1 MKNNVFI
8 MRVLFLILLLLIVP
22 LLHSQQI
29 KNFCLEGVLFDTS
42 KRAVDYATVTILSEV
57 DSLYVKGN
65 ISNEKGQFRIEN
77 IPSGRYILSVT
88 HLLYKRKYVNI
99 EVQENTI
106 LDSILMEENVV
117 GLDAVTVTANV
128 IQQKIDRYVVFL
140 QGNPITKG
148 NNTKEV
154 LTLLPGVTN
163 EENSLK
169 INGRDVSEI
178 YVDGRK
184 LRDRNELDA
193 IQAENIDKVEIVH
206 MSGSEESA
214 SSMGGIINIKLKKM
228 SNGGY
233 YGSVSSDFSV
243 HFKGGHYSDN
253 INGSLNYRNKNLSIY
268 NYTYF
273 GHLKNISQYNIYS
286 HYKEINKYIDM
297 QTDGK
302 GWTNSFSDRLSLT
315 YDITNRHSIGGNFRL
330 GITNGDPINR
340 SESTVKNNVGERID
354 RSESIIEEKLRTRQ
368 YQAALNYD
376 WILDDKGS
384 KIKFII
390 DYLRYNN
397 KRIRGNSYLYNLDK
411 DNGYE
416 ENTSDRLD
424 DRTDML
430 EIDTRLEQRISDKSQ
445 LDIGL
450 NYSLNNSKQFL
461 NYKKW
466 ENNIWVSDLDLSD
479 NYKLKGQNYAGFASF
494 SSMITKKITYKVGIR
509 IQENKI
515 EYNSVKISKQNS
527 KNYWGIYPTL
537 NLMYNINEQKGN
549 SISLFYQKAMDP
561 IPYSAITP
569 VVIYNNE
576 YLYTKGNLDIKPVN
590 YHLIMLGGAINGQ
603 WNINYLFGFSKDVLF
618 FKTFQD
624 EKDPL
629 VTYTMPVNDGK
640 NYMQALSL
648 DRTFKIAKWW
658 SLKAIGRIQWLKYEG
673 VDINSSSWKPYLAIN
688 NNMDFDNGWGGNLS
702 YYLEP
707 TYKTQDRIYKTVHG
721 INGKIYKYLLD
732 NKLLLNLNFTLYRHN
747 RRRITNTLDIWS
759 KRHYTTN
766 ETGFMIKVIYN
777 FNGGRKV
784 TTKQSKSIQD
794 YYEYKDN

>member
-253 INGSLNYRNKNLSIY
+253 INASLNYRNKNLSIY

-368 YQAALNYD
+368 YQAALN
-376 WILDDKGS
+376 
-384 KIKFII
+384 
-390 DYLRYNN
+390 
-397 KRIRGNSYLYNLDK
+397 
-411 DNGYE
+411 
-416 ENTSDRLD
+416 
-424 DRTDML
+424 
-430 EIDTRLEQRISDKSQ
+430 
-445 LDIGL
+445 
-450 NYSLNNSKQFL
+450 
-461 NYKKW
+461 
-466 ENNIWVSDLDLSD
+466 
-479 NYKLKGQNYAGFASF
+479 
-494 SSMITKKITYKVGIR
+494 
-509 IQENKI
+509 
-515 EYNSVKISKQNS
+515 
-527 KNYWGIYPTL
+527 
-537 NLMYNINEQKGN
+537 
-549 SISLFYQKAMDP
+549 
-561 IPYSAITP
+561 
-569 VVIYNNE
+569 
-576 YLYTKGNLDIKPVN
+576 
-590 YHLIMLGGAINGQ
+590 
-603 WNINYLFGFSKDVLF
+603 
-618 FKTFQD
+618 
-624 EKDPL
+624 
-629 VTYTMPVNDGK
+629 
-640 NYMQALSL
+640 
-648 DRTFKIAKWW
+648 
-658 SLKAIGRIQWLKYEG
+658 
-673 VDINSSSWKPYLAIN
+673 
-688 NNMDFDNGWGGNLS
+688 
-702 YYLEP
+702 
-707 TYKTQDRIYKTVHG
+707 
-721 INGKIYKYLLD
+721 
-732 NKLLLNLNFTLYRHN
+732 
-747 RRRITNTLDIWS
+747 
-759 KRHYTTN
+759 
-766 ETGFMIKVIYN
+766 
-777 FNGGRKV
+777 
-784 TTKQSKSIQD
+784 
-794 YYEYKDN
+794 